1 MAKGLKT
8 GGREKGTPNRTTREA
23 REMLLSI
30 LEDYQEN
37 QLYEDLEAV
46 KSEARL
52 KFMADLMKH
61 LIPKPKAQEEKEQ
74 TKPSKIEVVITKPEL
89 IAKPS
94 NHISLEAV
102 E

>member
-1 MAKGLKT
+1 MAIGLKT

-23 REMLLSI
+23 REMLLGI

-46 KSEARL
+46 KPEARL

-74 TKPSKIEVVITKPEL
+74 TKPSKIEITIHKPR
-89 IAKPS
+89 
-94 NHISLEAV
+94 EANP
-102 E
+102 

>member
-1 MAKGLKT
+1 MAIGLKT

-30 LEDYQEN
+30 LEDYQES

-46 KSEARL
+46 KPEARL

-74 TKPSKIEVVITKPEL
+74 TKPSKIEVFIHKPE
-89 IAKPS
+89 KDV
-94 NHISLEAV
+94 SL
-102 E
+102 

>member
-1 MAKGLKT
+1 MAKGIKT

-46 KSEARL
+46 KPEARL
-52 KFMADLMKH
+52 KFMGDLMKH

-74 TKPSKIEVVITKPEL
+74 TKPSEIKITIHKPE
-89 IAKPS
+89 KDV
-94 NHISLEAV
+94 SL
-102 E
+102 

>member
-30 LEDYQEN
+30 LEDYQES

-46 KSEARL
+46 KPEARL

-74 TKPSKIEVVITKPEL
+74 TKPSEIKIVIHKPE
-89 IAKPS
+89 KDV
-94 NHISLEAV
+94 SL
-102 E
+102 

>member
-74 TKPSKIEVVITKPEL
+74 TKPSKIEITIHKPE
-89 IAKPS
+89 KDVSP
-94 NHISLEAV
+94 
-102 E
+102 

>member
-30 LEDYQEN
+30 LEEYQEN

-46 KSEARL
+46 KPEARL

-74 TKPSKIEVVITKPEL
+74 TKPSEIKIVIHKPE
-89 IAKPS
+89 KDV
-94 NHISLEAV
+94 SL
-102 E
+102 

>member
-1 MAKGLKT
+1 MAQRLKT
-8 GGREKGTPNRTTREA
+8 GGRAKGTPNRTTREA

-30 LEDYQEN
+30 LEQYQEN

-46 KSEARL
+46 KPEARL

-74 TKPSKIEVVITKPEL
+74 TKPSKIEVFIHKPE
-89 IAKPS
+89 KDV
-94 NHISLEAV
+94 SL
-102 E
+102 

>member
-30 LEDYQEN
+30 LEDYQES

-46 KSEARL
+46 KPEVRL

-74 TKPSKIEVVITKPEL
+74 TKPSKIEVVIHNPK
-89 IAKPS
+89 
-94 NHISLEAV
+94 EANP
-102 E
+102 

>member
-1 MAKGLKT
+1 MAIGLKT

-46 KSEARL
+46 KPEARL
-52 KFMADLMKH
+52 KFMTDLMKH
-61 LIPKPKAQEEKEQ
+61 LIPKPKAEDEKEQ
-74 TKPSKIEVVITKPEL
+74 TKPSKIEITIHKP
-89 IAKPS
+89 K
-94 NHISLEAV
+94 EANP
-102 E
+102 